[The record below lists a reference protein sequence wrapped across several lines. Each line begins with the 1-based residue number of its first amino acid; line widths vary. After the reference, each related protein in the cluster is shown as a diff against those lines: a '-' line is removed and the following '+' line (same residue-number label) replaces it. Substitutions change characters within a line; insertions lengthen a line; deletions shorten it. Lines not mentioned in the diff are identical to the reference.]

1 MIKAIKSY
9 ETSDGETFTRREDAE
24 QHEAAIAVR
33 AWIADGPIVAKA
45 VDEKVSA
52 DLLAR
57 LIRAD
62 PDRARA
68 VPMPLMPV
76 KRPRAPKARPKKKAT
91 VAEYEDMLKEDAA

>member
-24 QHEAAIAVR
+24 RHEATIAVQ
-33 AWIADGPIVAKA
+33 AWIDGCP
-45 VDEKVSA
+45 VDVELDVSA
-52 DLLAR
+52 GNLVR
-57 LIRAD
+57 LIMSD

-68 VPMPLMPV
+68 VLMPLMPV